1 MKGLGALELTEREY
15 SVLHNIEM
23 LIRQGR
29 SEQEAAATLSLIS
42 GEDQMVSKMV
52 AYRHSIAEARRKI
65 AGKSALYDAEDIPP
79 PWYNGPSDYDVFW
92 PGLKALLEDD
102 PGWASAVPSL
112 DEASTDVVGLLE
124 DPHSPSIHTRGLVL
138 GYVQSGK
145 TANFTATIA
154 KAADAGYRLFIILSG
169 VHNSLRRQTQ
179 LRIDEHLVNREPARW
194 LSLTDEHRD
203 FGNPVKALP
212 LLAQPNLRLIAVVKK
227 NVSRLTRLRNWLREA
242 NRHGGLDTCPV
253 LIIDDE
259 ADQASPNAARNAE
272 LDRTRISERLL
283 ELLELPRVAYIGY
296 TATPFANVLVNP
308 SDSNDI
314 YPRSFV
320 YSLRKPETYFGSR
333 ELFGQTVSEDEA
345 TAGDAPHDMIRIV
358 STDEADRHSVA
369 NLLADG
375 PAVTTGLAAAIRW
388 FLLATAARRFRSGVR
403 KHSSML
409 IHTTMRVDPQLGYLD
424 PIRAYV
430 KLLGV
435 EIADGSSDPFR
446 QLWEDETQRE
456 PAARFG
462 LKSVTFEELLSVLP
476 TVIDEVKVL
485 ADNGRST
492 DRLVY
497 GDEPATVV
505 AVGGNTLSRG
515 LTLEGLVSS
524 YFLRSASQ
532 YDSLLQMGRWFG
544 YRPGYGDLPRIWTTQ
559 QLADD
564 FEFLAEVEDDI
575 RREVER
581 YRTMDGATPA
591 NLPIRI
597 LLHPRMHVTAN
608 ARMQFAVTGD
618 ASYSGQRPQTTYF
631 AYQNPTVIDRNLEA
645 GRSLITAATA
655 AGIAQDDQ
663 ESRVILRGVP
673 VALVRN
679 FVNSYSFHENSE
691 LSADLLTKY
700 IDGQVKAGALTS
712 WNVVVMGRKLPCRT
726 EPLGLQDPSPLIT
739 RSKLK
744 RPSTDMLAVIG
755 TLMSK
760 PDRVADLIP
769 ASDVKQ
775 GTTDNQLQALRD
787 ADGHGLLLL
796 YPIDKDSEPKADTE
810 HRVALGAAGHLLGV
824 AFSFPQADPKTEPVN
839 TIQVNPMLL
848 HTNALDDGS
857 AEYIDEEG
865 SRDDVDLGDG

>member
-1 MKGLGALELTEREY
+1 MELTDRERSALEQ
-15 SVLHNIEM
+15 IEM

-29 SEQEAAATLSLIS
+29 SEKEAADTLSLLTR
-42 GEDQMVSKMV
+42 EDELVAKMM
-52 AYRHSIAEARRKI
+52 AYRHSIAEARRKF
-65 AGKSALYDAEDIPP
+65 AGTSALYDAEDAPP
-79 PWYNGPSDYDVFW
+79 PWYTGPSAHDVFW
-92 PGLKALLEDD
+92 PGLKRLLEND
-102 PGWASAVPSL
+102 PGWISAVPSL
-112 DEASTDVVGLLE
+112 DEASTDVVGLLA

-138 GYVQSGK
+138 GHVQSGK

-154 KAADAGYRLFIILSG
+154 KAADAGYRMFIVLSG

-179 LRIDEHLVNREPARW
+179 LRIDDHLVNREPARW
-194 LSLTDEHRD
+194 LPLTDEHRD
-203 FGNPVKALP
+203 FGNPVRALP
-212 LLAQPNLRLIAVVKK
+212 LLSQPNLRLIAVVKK

-242 NRHGGLDTCPV
+242 NKHGGLDTCPV

-259 ADQASPNAARNAE
+259 ADQASPNSARNAE
-272 LDRTRISERLL
+272 LDRTRINERLV

-296 TATPFANVLVNP
+296 TATPFANVLINP
-308 SDSNDI
+308 SDASDI

-333 ELFGQTVSEDEA
+333 ELFGQPVSEDEA
-345 TAGDAPHDMIRIV
+345 TETDAPHDMIRIV
-358 STDEADRHSVA
+358 PVDEADRHSVA
-369 NLLADG
+369 NLLAEG
-375 PAVTTGLAAAIRW
+375 PEVTPELATAIRW
-388 FLLATAARRFRSGVR
+388 FLLATAARRARSGVR

-409 IHTTMRVDPQLGYLD
+409 VHTTMRVDPQLAYLE
-424 PIRAYV
+424 PVRAYV
-430 KLLGV
+430 KLFGT
-435 EIADGSSDPFR
+435 EIADGETASLR
-446 QLWEDETQRE
+446 NLWELETQRE
-456 PAARFG
+456 PAKRFN
-462 LKSVTFEELLSVLP
+462 LEPVAFEDVLAILP
-476 TVIDEVKVL
+476 SVIDETKVL

-497 GDEPATVV
+497 GDEPATVI

-524 YFLRSASQ
+524 YFLRSSSQ
-532 YDSLLQMGRWFG
+532 YDTLLQMGRWFG

-564 FEFLAEVEDDI
+564 FEFLAGVEDDI
-575 RREVER
+575 RREIER

-597 LLHPRMHVTAN
+597 LLHPRMHVTAT

-631 AYQNPTVIDRNLEA
+631 AHRDPAVIERNLKA
-645 GRSLITAATA
+645 ARALIRAAA
-655 AGIAQDDQ
+655 DFGIHEENS
-663 ESRVILRGVP
+663 ESRVTLRDIP
-673 VALVRN
+673 VDLVRN
-679 FVNSYSFHENSE
+679 FVNAYSFHEQSE
-691 LSADLLTKY
+691 LTSDLLTKY
-700 IDGQVKAGALTS
+700 INGQVSAGALTS
-712 WNVVVMGRKLPCRT
+712 WNVVVMGRKPPCHS
-726 EPLGLQDPSPLIT
+726 EPLGLRDPSPLIT

-744 RPSTDMLAVIG
+744 RPSTEKLAVIG

-769 ASDVKQ
+769 ASEVKQ
-775 GTTDNQLQALRD
+775 GTSHIELQALRD

-796 YPIDKDSEPKADTE
+796 YPIDKDSEPKADNDY
-810 HRVALGAAGHLLGV
+810 RVALEAAGHLLGV

-848 HTNALDDGS
+848 NAIELDDGS
-857 AEYIDEEG
+857 ADYVDEEG
-865 SRDDVDLGDG
+865 SRDEVDLGVV